1 MIDDGLVSLDHE
13 LGALQDGVKETK
25 TAKLPVG
32 LNANANEEG
41 LLFGG
46 GHDLGFGILLPRRRE
61 TIEVAGCRAPRS
73 GVHAGW

>member
-41 LLFGG
+41 LLFG
-46 GHDLGFGILLPRRRE
+46 
-61 TIEVAGCRAPRS
+61 
-73 GVHAGW
+73 